1 MISPILLAYTILLV
15 LLLALVGFFSG
26 TETAVTSVN
35 RLAIDEKVEK
45 KDKNAT
51 VVKWFITNFDR
62 FLSTV
67 LTGTNLVHI
76 SLVTIAG
83 VVIQHHLLPF
93 LLPNLPA
100 SWHETVS
107 AVILTPI
114 ILVFG
119 EILPKSIARRR
130 AVVFSLRAARLLQ
143 FFNFILTPLVVTLT
157 WLSNRVQSM
166 LGLSPSHEDQSNN
179 VTREDLETI
188 AELAAEQELVPQNSA
203 DMLQMVLELDE
214 KPVANAMTPLVD
226 VCSLPADATVGDVEK
241 MTMETG
247 YSRFPVYNDR
257 VDNIIGVI
265 ELRRLI
271 KIEKQ
276 RNLDAEAFRKQPIR
290 PFIDKTILFV
300 PETKPINQMLA
311 ELRKHAVPMAVIVD
325 EYGGMI
331 GLVTIEDLAT
341 QIIGSIQDYGEEDE
355 KPVHKSP
362 NEMICDGKT
371 AIREIEDFFD
381 IEIDN
386 EGFETVAGLVLK
398 LAGHIPNAGE
408 FFKSP
413 PLKLT
418 VLKTEQHRISK
429 VKIVKIPT

>member
-1 MISPILLAYTILLV
+1 MISPILFSYIILLV

-35 RLAIDEKVEK
+35 RLSIDEKVEK
-45 KDKNAT
+45 QDKNAKI
-51 VVKWFITNFDR
+51 VKWFITNFDR

-83 VVIQHHLLPF
+83 VVIQKHLIPFILPH
-93 LLPNLPA
+93 LPA

-119 EILPKSIARRR
+119 EILPKSIARRQ
-130 AVVFSLRAARLLQ
+130 AEKFSLRAARLLQ
-143 FFNFILTPLVVTLT
+143 FFNFILMPLVVTLI

-166 LGLSPSHEDQSNN
+166 LGLSPTQEDKSNN

-188 AELAAEQELVPQNSA
+188 AEIAAEQELVPKESA
-203 DMLQMVLELDE
+203 DMLQSVVELDE

-226 VCSLPADATVGDVEK
+226 VRSLPSDATVGDVEN

-247 YSRFPVYNDR
+247 FSRFPVYDDR

-271 KIEKQ
+271 KIEKH
-276 RNLDAEAFRKQPIR
+276 RNLAEETFRKQRIK

-311 ELRKHAVPMAVIVD
+311 ELRKHVVPMAVIVD

-341 QIIGSIQDYGEEDE
+341 QIIGSIQDYGETDE
-355 KPVHKSP
+355 QPVRKSP

-398 LAGHIPNAGE
+398 LAGHIPKTGE
-408 FFKSP
+408 VFKSP
-413 PLKLT
+413 QLRLT
-418 VLKTEQHRISK
+418 VLQTEQHRISK
-429 VKIVKIPT
+429 VKVVKIPT